1 MGAGPH
7 DRGVVSAAS
16 YEARRYGVRSA
27 MPLRTAGRL
36 CPRGIFLPV
45 DGAKYS
51 AVSREV
57 MAILR
62 RFTPRVEQVSIDEAF
77 LDVAGS
83 EPLFGSPVEIA
94 GRIRAAIRDELHLT
108 ASVGVA
114 TTKLVAKVASDLRKP
129 DALVVVPPGEEAVF
143 LEPLGIERLWGVG
156 PRTRDVLA
164 EYGVRTIGDLARLP
178 ADTLERRLG
187 RHGPELLSRARGV
200 DPSPVGD
207 EREAKSVGHEHTF
220 DVDTA
225 SAEVIERTL
234 LALAEGVAG
243 RLRAGHL
250 RARTVAVKVRASDFT
265 TLTRQR
271 TLPDP
276 TDETDLIWRTALDLA
291 RPQVR
296 GIHVRLLGISASQL
310 VAGEQMALLESGAS
324 RRQRAL
330 EAADRVRERF
340 GPRAITRAR
349 LLGSNVAQP
358 FERDPDTAPEAH
370 RVGRPPAGS

>member
-1 MGAGPH
+1 M
-7 DRGVVSAAS
+7 
-16 YEARRYGVRSA
+16 
-27 MPLRTAGRL
+27 
-36 CPRGIFLPV
+36 
-45 DGAKYS
+45 
-51 AVSREV
+51 
-57 MAILR
+57 
-62 RFTPRVEQVSIDEAF
+62 
-77 LDVAGS
+77 
-83 EPLFGSPVEIA
+83 
-94 GRIRAAIRDELHLT
+94 
-108 ASVGVA
+108 
-114 TTKLVAKVASDLRKP
+114 
-129 DALVVVPPGEEAVF
+129 
-143 LEPLGIERLWGVG
+143 
-156 PRTRDVLA
+156 
-164 EYGVRTIGDLARLP
+164 P
-178 ADTLERRLG
+178 ADILERRLG
-187 RHGPELLSRARGV
+187 RHGPELLARARGV
-200 DPSPVGD
+200 DASPVGD

-271 TLPDP
+271 TLPDA

-310 VAGEQMALLESGAS
+310 VAGEQMALLESGAT

-358 FERDPDTAPEAH
+358 FERDTDTAPEAR
-370 RVGRPPAGS
+370 RVGRPRQGS